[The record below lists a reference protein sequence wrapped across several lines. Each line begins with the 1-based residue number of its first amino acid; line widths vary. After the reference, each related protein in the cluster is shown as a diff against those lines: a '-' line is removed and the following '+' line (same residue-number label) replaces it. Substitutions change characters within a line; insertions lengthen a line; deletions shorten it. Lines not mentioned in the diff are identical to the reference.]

1 MNYKYQLVMAGA
13 SSNCRIRFF
22 WGGPADE
29 ISVASHDEGKV
40 TSKSDVVLW
49 MVRSKSGVKTS

>member
-1 MNYKYQLVMAGA
+1 MAGA

-29 ISVASHDEGKV
+29 IFVASHDEGNIQ
-40 TSKSDVVLW
+40 
-49 MVRSKSGVKTS
+49 VRCGTVDGSFEIRRENQLIW